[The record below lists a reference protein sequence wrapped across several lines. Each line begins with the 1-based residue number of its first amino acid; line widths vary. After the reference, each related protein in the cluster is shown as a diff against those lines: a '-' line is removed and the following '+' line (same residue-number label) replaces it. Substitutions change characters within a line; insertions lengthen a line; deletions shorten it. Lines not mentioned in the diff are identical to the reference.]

1 MLQNNYFENILN
13 KYLKPMKEPQ
23 RALKEFK
30 IQLKKLFLKE
40 TIVYYWKLSN
50 DAINLCSNG
59 QKEYW

>member
-1 MLQNNYFENILN
+1 
-13 KYLKPMKEPQ
+13 MKEPQ